1 MKVDIKS
8 LSAKLGHHLP
18 VKCNSMVIAVI
29 VQRDYL
35 LFKM

>member
-8 LSAKLGHHLP
+8 LIAKLGHHLP
-18 VKCNSMVIAVI
+18 VKCNSMDVAVI

-35 LFKM
+35 LFEM